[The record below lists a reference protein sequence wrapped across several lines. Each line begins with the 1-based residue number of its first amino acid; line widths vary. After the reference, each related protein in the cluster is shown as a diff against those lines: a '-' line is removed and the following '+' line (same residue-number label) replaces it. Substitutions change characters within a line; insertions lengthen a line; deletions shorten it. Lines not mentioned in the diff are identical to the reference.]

1 MVDETECA
9 LLLGSGPMR
18 SRPYEASS
26 DQAKCLCQ
34 SAMVTIAKHVTTI
47 THARPNT
54 GGTAFSVSFNIAG
67 RRVLDITNDSTKIVD
82 FLVPNNS
89 ATQTEAT
96 NPKELESI
104 LVRVSEYEQRRG
116 EIQFKRG
123 ALGTKVSAST
133 ESTRTRK
140 SSSATT
146 QNSTSLSVMRVHN
159 SHRVAKSL

>member
-1 MVDETECA
+1 MPVPIGDGHDSQT
-9 LLLGSGPMR
+9 R
-18 SRPYEASS
+18 HHNHSRAPKYWWHR
-26 DQAKCLCQ
+26 
-34 SAMVTIAKHVTTI
+34 I
-47 THARPNT
+47 
-54 GGTAFSVSFNIAG
+54 
-67 RRVLDITNDSTKIVD
+67 LDITNDSTKIVD

-96 NPKELESI
+96 NPNELESI
-104 LVRVSEYEQRRG
+104 LVRVSEYEQCRG

-140 SSSATT
+140 ISSATT